1 MKYYFLFSFFIVL
14 LFSSCKRSNDLD
26 ISKEYETLL
35 FRFNGKY
42 KIISSVADQA
52 IDLNLDGGASVD
64 LKEEFIHFENNF
76 LEIKIINH
84 SNKHVFME
92 FWPEPYFGG
101 LAGASPTTY
110 DPNVTVAY
118 AQQGVTRLFQFSSDL
133 KKILLDPEDV
143 STDLNRY
150 TRPDSVN
157 IKTGDNI
164 EIIKTKKF
172 YTSSG
177 WKEVRVATLYERYT

>member
-52 IDLNLDGGASVD
+52 IDLNLDGVASVD